1 MSKEIIEILD
11 YLGSKMGLAIDWTS
25 ENVLPYVEQLCNKF
39 ISWQIATSIAWIVIG
54 VIIFLIGLLF
64 IKFVKYCSEEI
75 DEFLGFIL
83 LIVTLFLLISPVIII
98 PTQAF
103 DIIECKTFPEK
114 VIYDYVIENTDILD

>member
-25 ENVLPYVEQLCNKF
+25 ENVLPYVDQLFNKF